1 MIKINPV
8 SEKSLLN
15 LKYQRLNAYKWTL
28 SYILKNY
35 RFIPIA
41 LEGIACAHLYRAS
54 ICRVV
59 CVCANKVE
67 ITKTNLVSR
76 PLNV

>member
-28 SYILKNY
+28 SYIFKNY

-41 LEGIACAHLYRAS
+41 LKVLPVLIYTGHLY
-54 ICRVV
+54 
-59 CVCANKVE
+59 VE
-67 ITKTNLVSR
+67 WFAFVQIK
-76 PLNV
+76 